1 MSKSALHLL
10 TRYSLPSVLGFAL
23 VVGVPSV
30 PAVAAP
36 DPNAKSAYDRAA
48 HAHMARDYR
57 TARVEVMNAIDEDG
71 HWPLP
76 HILLASISLE
86 LFDPI
91 AARAE
96 IDRAV
101 ALGAKPAQINH
112 LFGHVLWMQGQ
123 DDRALSLLTT
133 APVERRHR
141 AYAQRIIGRIYLD
154 QKEIDKAQAA
164 FDAGIKLAPGDSM
177 LWTEIGRLRSE
188 IGNQGGAI
196 EALDHAVKLDPNNIR
211 ALELR
216 GQFVRT
222 QYGLVAA
229 LPWFERG
236 LQINP
241 NDVPLLEEY
250 GVTLGEAGRYRDM
263 LVQARKI
270 ISLDS
275 NNPKAFYMQAVI
287 AARGGNPELARRLMA
302 RVTAP
307 FGELP
312 APRLLLAIVE
322 YDMGNWNQSVDIFEQ
337 LVDVQPYN
345 MATRILLARAM
356 HRAGDQQGAWD
367 AIAPVASRN
376 DADSY
381 TLTLAARIL
390 EALDQRRDGN
400 DMLRRASFPSTIHA
414 DFLNESS
421 PQSAAAD
428 DARRNPQ
435 DARKVIPH
443 VRLLLAAN
451 NIATARTEIAQL
463 VQGNGGVADAHIL
476 AGDVE
481 MAAGNTNAA
490 IASYERARAISF
502 STPIMIRLVNAL
514 RRNGKGDVARKVL
527 SDFAVFN
534 PSSLAALRLA
544 AYDHLDNKRW
554 AEAIPGLLALRDRL
568 GINDA
573 VLNANIARAYSGAG
587 QHEKAISEVALAYRI
602 APGNVMVSYIFGEIL
617 QKAGGR
623 TARAKSLLRKANKM
637 APADTN
643 IRRAYQAL
651 LGPTVAKTKIKAHKK
666 AKN

>member
-1 MSKSALHLL
+1 MPKSASRFLTGPGLL
-10 TRYSLPSVLGFAL
+10 SLFGAAL
-23 VVGVPSV
+23 AVIAPVAS
-30 PAVAAP
+30 AVAAP
-36 DPNAKSAYDRAA
+36 DPNAKSAFSRAEQA
-48 HAHMARDYR
+48 HAARDYR
-57 TARVEVMNAIDEDG
+57 TARVELMNAIDEDG
-71 HWPLP
+71 QWPVP
-76 HILLASISLE
+76 HILLASVSLD

-112 LFGHVLWMQGQ
+112 LMGHVLWMQGQ
-123 DDRALSLLTT
+123 GDRALAVLTS
-133 APVERRHR
+133 APLERQHR
-141 AYAQRIIGRIYLD
+141 AYAHRIIGRIYLD
-154 QKEIDKAQAA
+154 RNEIERAQTA

-177 LWTEIGRLRSE
+177 LWTELGRLRST

-196 EALDHAVKLDPNNIR
+196 DALDTAVKLDPNNIR

-263 LVQARKI
+263 LAQARKI

-275 NNPKAFYMQAVI
+275 NNSKAFYMQAVI
-287 AARGGNPELARRLMA
+287 AARGGNSELARRLMA
-302 RVTAP
+302 RVTTP
-307 FGELP
+307 LGDLP

-322 YDMGNWNQSVDIFEQ
+322 YDLGNWNQSVDIFEQ
-337 LVDVQPYN
+337 LVDAQPYN
-345 MATRILLARAM
+345 LNMRILLARAM

-367 AIAPVASRN
+367 TIVPVANRA

-381 TLTLAARIL
+381 TLTLAARIS
-390 EALDQRRDGN
+390 EALDERGQANERLQRAG
-400 DMLRRASFPSTIHA
+400 FPSSIDA
-414 DFLNESS
+414 DILPESS
-421 PQSAAAD
+421 PQAAAAD
-428 DARRNPQ
+428 DARRNPH

-451 NIATARTEIAQL
+451 NITAARAEISQL
-463 VQGNGGVADAHIL
+463 VQGNNGVADAHIL

-481 MAAGNTNAA
+481 MAGGNTGAA
-490 IASYERARAISF
+490 VSAYERARSISF
-502 STPIMIRLVNAL
+502 TTPVMIRLVNAL
-514 RRNGKGDVARKVL
+514 RKSGRGDVARKVL
-527 SDFAVFN
+527 SDFLVFN

-554 AEAIPGLLALRDRL
+554 KEAVPGLLAVRDRI

-573 VLNANIARAYSGAG
+573 VLNANIARAYSGSG
-587 QHEKAISEVALAYRI
+587 QHDLAISEAALAYRI
-602 APGNVMVSYIFGEIL
+602 APGNVMVTYMFGQVL
-617 QKAGGR
+617 QQAGR
-623 TARAKSLLRKANKM
+623 RDVRAKSMLRKANKM
-637 APADTN
+637 APDDAN
-643 IRRAYQAL
+643 IRRAYQAIL
-651 LGPTVAKTKIKAHKK
+651 RPVAITKKSLK
-666 AKN
+666 AKKSAK